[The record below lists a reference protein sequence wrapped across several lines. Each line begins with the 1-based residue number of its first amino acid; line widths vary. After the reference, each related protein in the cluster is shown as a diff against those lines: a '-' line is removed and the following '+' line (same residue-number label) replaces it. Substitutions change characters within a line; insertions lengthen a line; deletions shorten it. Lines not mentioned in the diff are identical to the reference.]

1 MSSNFADD
9 SAYGDDVTPAP
20 PVVTQPYK
28 AIAAFVL
35 TFLGLLVQS
44 FDPAAAHHPVT
55 WQEWVVTIVGSLI
68 SAGAV
73 YGITNPAK
81 R

>member
-1 MSSNFADD
+1 MSGS
-9 SAYGDDVTPAP
+9 VTPAP
-20 PVVTQPYK
+20 PTPTKPYK

-35 TFLGLLVQS
+35 TFLGLLIQS
-44 FDPAAAHHPVT
+44 LEPTAKHHPVT
-55 WQEWVVTIVGSLI
+55 TIEWVVTIVGALV

-81 R
+81 ITTA